1 MLLDCVQFLRAAT
14 SPEEGLGQLA
24 AAVLTSLVKNARL
37 VETILSLL
45 AALGPIKNWRYA
57 CLAKSVPRCK
67 RIFRKDV
74 KGSVLQ
80 APDRCF

>member
-1 MLLDCVQFLRAAT
+1 MLLDLVQFLGAAT

-57 CLAKSVPRCK
+57 WLAKSVPRCK
-67 RIFRKDV
+67 SIFRKDLKV
-74 KGSVLQ
+74 FVLQ